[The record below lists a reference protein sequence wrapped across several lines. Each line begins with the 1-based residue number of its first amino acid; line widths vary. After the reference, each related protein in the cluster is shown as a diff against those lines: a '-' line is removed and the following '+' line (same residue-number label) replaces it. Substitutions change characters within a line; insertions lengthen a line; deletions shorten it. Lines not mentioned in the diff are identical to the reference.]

1 MRVSYGVSL
10 LAGGTGLSKQLG
22 WLRFSTRSTAT
33 SARPDAFRSRR
44 STRMTVGG
52 DERDTKAARRAA
64 RVTVGEYHAARLA
77 ELIEHVRGA
86 LARYDAGEIDA
97 FDLDEVIHQYK
108 RAAQEWG
115 KFCVGGG
122 SQ

>member
-1 MRVSYGVSL
+1 VHDDLSMSGKT
-10 LAGGTGLSKQLG
+10 TG
-22 WLRFSTRSTAT
+22 
-33 SARPDAFRSRR
+33 
-44 STRMTVGG
+44 GG

-64 RVTVGEYHAARLA
+64 RATVGEYHAARLG

-86 LARYDAGEIDA
+86 LARYDEGEIDA

-108 RAAQEWG
+108 RAAQELW

-122 SQ
+122 SHVLFAARMLAYWETEGEQPDWWDAGVPKRRR